1 MQLNE
6 IQIQL
11 MDLLTKQK
19 SLYIASVDSQGEPHS
34 STSPFVLN
42 DKKIYLLLSE
52 LSLHCQ
58 NILNQKKISIL
69 VVQDEN
75 AADEIFARTRVSW
88 SVKHT
93 EILRETETFN
103 KILGLMKNQL
113 SPVVQMLKGLK
124 DFHLFE
130 LEPHSGRLILGFGKA
145 YSLEGFSIDS
155 TPIGPK

>member
-1 MQLNE
+1 MQLDE
-6 IQIQL
+6 IQSQL

-19 SLYIASVDSQGEPHS
+19 SLYIASVDSEGKPHC
-34 STSPFVLN
+34 STSPFVLH

-58 NILNQKKISIL
+58 NILNQKKLSIL

-103 KILGLMKNQL
+103 KILELMKNQL
-113 SPVVQMLKGLK
+113 SPVVQMLKSLK

-130 LEPHSGRLILGFGKA
+130 LEPQSGRLILGFGKA
-145 YSLEGFSIDS
+145 YNLEGFIIDS